1 METLEVEPAQL
12 SPEKSDRRTSTVW
25 EHFTV
30 LSDKRA
36 QCNDCNK
43 VLAYNKTTFNLK
55 RHFLSQHPDIPMA
68 EDDILDD
75 EDANEYE
82 GLIKEESQVFEEEFD
97 QEQPPDQSAKRG
109 PYRSSAIWSHF
120 KKLSGH
126 LKKCLHC
133 NLVIASQ
140 NTSNMRRHVVRVHPG
155 IDLGPRIKRVRLAN
169 STPKTPKPKKS
180 ILWNH
185 FSRDVARNKAKCLHC
200 GDRLTF
206 SGCEISNLRRHLF
219 RKHPGEVY
227 NDTPENN
234 GNAKVEDSDSDY
246 FPSGERANAG
256 SKRPA
261 ADLSSIEA
269 DSRDAGSPTL
279 KDELIEESNVDFV
292 SIQDSKNFSNMTDP
306 LNAFSSSQNQYEEQT
321 RGLRVKVTKN
331 RSSAGRSPRDSNQAS
346 FDQFEKN
353 RTLFADNDLNDD
365 TFKATVHATNVV
377 LQLQSLD
384 SRQRII
390 AEKLMSDVLYH
401 AKLKNL
407 TEKSMVLVH
416 VGTFEDAAL

>member
-1 METLEVEPAQL
+1 METLEVEPAHS
-12 SPEKSDRRTSTVW
+12 SPEKSERRTSSVW

-36 QCNDCNK
+36 QCHACNK
-43 VLAYNKTTFNLK
+43 VLAYNRTTFNLK
-55 RHFLSQHPDIPMA
+55 RHFLNKHPDIPMA
-68 EDDILDD
+68 ADDILDD
-75 EDANEYE
+75 EEANEFA
-82 GLIKEESQVFEEEFD
+82 GIIKGEDQVFEEEFE
-97 QEQPPDQSAKRG
+97 QERPPDESAKRG

-120 KKLSGH
+120 KKLSGN

-140 NTSNMRRHVVRVHPG
+140 NTSNMRRHVARIHPG
-155 IDLGPRIKRVRLAN
+155 VDLGPRIKRVSLMG
-169 STPKTPKPKKS
+169 STPKTTKPKKS
-180 ILWNH
+180 MLWKH
-185 FSRDVARNKAKCLHC
+185 FSRDVARNKAECLHC

-227 NDTPENN
+227 NDTPEND
-234 GNAKVEDSDSDY
+234 GNAKIEDSDSDY
-246 FPSGERANAG
+246 FPSGERPRAAA
-256 SKRPA
+256 KRPA

-269 DSRDAGSPTL
+269 DSRDAGSPAL

-292 SIQDSKNFSNMTDP
+292 SVQDSKNFANLTDP
-306 LNAFSSSQNQYEEQT
+306 LNALSNSHNQYEEPT
-321 RGLRVKVTKN
+321 RGLRVKVTKT

-346 FDQFEKN
+346 FDQFDKN
-353 RTLFADNDLNDD
+353 RSFFEDHDLNDD
-365 TFKATVHATNVV
+365 TFKATVHATNIIM
-377 LQLQSLD
+377 QLQSLD

>member
-1 METLEVEPAQL
+1 METLEVEPAHT

-25 EHFTV
+25 DHFTL

-43 VLAYNKTTFNLK
+43 VLAYNRTTFNLK
-55 RHFLSQHPDIPMA
+55 RHFLSKHPDIQMG
-68 EDDILDD
+68 DDILDD
-75 EDANEYE
+75 DEANDFA
-82 GLIKEESQVFEEEFD
+82 GIIKEEEQVFEEESD
-97 QEQPPDQSAKRG
+97 QERPADDVAKRG

-120 KKLSGH
+120 KKLSGN

-140 NTSNMRRHVVRVHPG
+140 NTSNMRRHVVRIHPG
-155 IDLGPRIKRVRLAN
+155 VDLGPRIKRARLNN
-169 STPKTPKPKKS
+169 SGTKTPKPKKS
-180 ILWNH
+180 ILWKH
-185 FSRDVARNKAKCLHC
+185 FSRDVARNKASCLHC

-227 NDTPENN
+227 NDAPENN
-234 GNAKVEDSDSDY
+234 GNAKTEDSDSDY
-246 FPSGERANAG
+246 FPSGERPNTRL
-256 SKRPA
+256 KRSA
-261 ADLSSIEA
+261 AEFSSNEA
-269 DSRDAGSPTL
+269 DSRDAGSPVL

-292 SIQDSKNFSNMTDP
+292 SVQDPKNFSNLADP
-306 LNAFSSSQNQYEEQT
+306 LNALSNSQNQYEEQT
-321 RGLRVKVTKN
+321 RGLRVRVSKN
-331 RSSAGRSPRDSNQAS
+331 RSSTGRSPRESNQAS

-353 RTLFADNDLNDD
+353 RTFFGDNDLNDD
-365 TFKATVHATNVV
+365 NFKATVHATNVV